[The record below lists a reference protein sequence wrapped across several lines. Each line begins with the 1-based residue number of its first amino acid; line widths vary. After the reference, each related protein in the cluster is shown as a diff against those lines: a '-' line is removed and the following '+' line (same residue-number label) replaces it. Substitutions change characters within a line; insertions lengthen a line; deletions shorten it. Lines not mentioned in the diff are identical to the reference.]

1 MTHFKV
7 GDWVAAR
14 TSGFVPAGTRGTI
27 EAVLHTDLDMYYV
40 QFVGYNEQKLMHA
53 RDLERADATPAP
65 NRSVDLLACLMAAA
79 YFVSA
84 C

>member
-27 EAVLHTDLDMYYV
+27 EAVLHVELDMYYV
-40 QFVGYNEQKLMHA
+40 QFVGHNQQKLMHA
-53 RDLERADATPAP
+53 RDLERADAAPAP
-65 NRSVDLLACLMAAA
+65 DNYRDVLPCLIAAA
-79 YFVSA
+79 HVVTA